1 MQCIHC
7 ILMRGGLGA
16 YSIPIKAGGGGG
28 GKNKER
34 GGGGGGGG
42 GISIYR
48 ISYYLIKSEITFVI

>member
-28 GKNKER
+28 DKHLKNFILFNK
-34 GGGGGGGG
+34 
-42 GISIYR
+42 
-48 ISYYLIKSEITFVI
+48 K

>member
-28 GKNKER
+28 VGEKHLNKFILFNKN
-34 GGGGGGGG
+34 
-42 GISIYR
+42 
-48 ISYYLIKSEITFVI
+48 